1 MFKIKLNYEVMETY
15 QYKLMEA
22 LTIKMVRSLLHI
34 DYQVLKPPLAKL
46 KSQISVLINAWRDS
60 KFTDNPEQDLKEA
73 WQSVTLTSI
82 ESSTEFSNNLI
93 KAVVY
98 LIDLVEDGLE
108 AGGPVEYYEKMKSR
122 IKQSEGGVH
131 DEIIQK
137 WLDVGNYL
145 SYSAIIDNTSCQAAR
160 ALVDF
165 MNEMLGEESGLYR
178 SFMHLQSMIDR
189 FVATSEEQKIMT
201 ILTRIR
207 NALVKNIEYYTQNKP
222 SDLYKLRIYPIVFD
236 KAYNYYLKRN
246 RYKDE
251 ISSLKQKIEQS
262 KTHYD
267 RMSSVEQASYIEHEK
282 SKRND
287 IIKKIQ
293 DQMRQFQSILAD
305 NRDDKLLE
313 YDWIGTTLEHLKYV
327 SISYVDDLVCDESTS
342 QADFIPKSYRVLSLK
357 LSRRDFEKFDMSKM
371 CEFGEGLIRVVD
383 GKNNKLYH
391 VSRTINE
398 ELKIKQIYP
407 ELIQQSDWIQKYDHI
422 IESSGTIQTL
432 SMKQIDVLSSE
443 LGLLCSCYWNLM
455 ESANIFGTSRDH
467 FRRKLNNFYISEEQ
481 EIQEF
486 NDDLS
491 EQVKQ
496 YQEEILALTPV
507 GYEREEYKAAVL
519 KKSDIEMNL
528 AEMSK
533 KQEALK
539 MEIDHLVAKI
549 PSSDEE
555 SRLKSY
561 QYQLMVYINTL
572 KIYIK
577 PDIQVDCI
585 TDKDALIHILQCTSE
600 QIAVINDVYKQVNS
614 SFFGKDT
621 LPVKALFT
629 IKPIIE
635 VKIAE
640 IDKKLKKISDKQ
652 SKLEKLKSVEDELKL
667 ELERTQ
673 NFLMDASADVD
684 RKMEGMYVAN
694 KKKMAPVKI
703 NKYLFYRLNERNKSI
718 LCKELIDCTEMIK
731 KCNSSTDDR
740 VLLMIKMRCKIQS
753 IDSNNMLLDR
763 RGDSSEI
770 VQYKESI
777 RIMKKK
783 MELFVGF
790 HEMHT
795 CYFNKINGLFFSD
808 TSKTFVEKAK
818 KNLSELFVA
827 LVFGCFGYQSE
838 TTFITI
844 LEAASQ
850 RCQRNLFDLES
861 CNALKR
867 LIADRARDY
876 PLSKELS
883 DYKDKLESLYSPRFL
898 SDQNIPPFEISPTR

>member
-1 MFKIKLNYEVMETY
+1 MFKIRFKYEVMDTY

-22 LTIKMVRSLLHI
+22 FTINMIRSLI
-34 DYQVLKPPLAKL
+34 QVDYQLMKEPLGKL
-46 KSQISVLINAWRDS
+46 KSKLSSLINLSLDS
-60 KFTDNPEQDLKEA
+60 KLTLNPEQDLKEA
-73 WQSVTLTSI
+73 WQRVTLLPT
-82 ESSTEFSNNLI
+82 ESSTIFSDNLV

-98 LIDLVEDGLE
+98 LIDLIEDGLE

-122 IKQSEGGVH
+122 IKPSEGGVH

-145 SYSAIIDNTSCQAAR
+145 SFGAIIDDTSCQVAM

-165 MNEMLGEESGLYR
+165 MNEMLGEQSSLYR
-178 SFMHLQSMIDR
+178 SFMHLQSVIDR
-189 FVATSEEQKIMT
+189 FVATSEEHKIMT

-222 SDLYKLRIYPIVFD
+222 SDLYKSRISSIVFD

-246 RYKDE
+246 SYKDE
-251 ISSLKQKIEQS
+251 MSKLKQELELS

-267 RMSSVEQASYIEHEK
+267 GMSSAEQANYIEQEK
-282 SKRND
+282 SKRKD
-287 IIKKIQ
+287 IIKKMQ
-293 DQMRQFQSILAD
+293 DQMRQFQSVLAD
-305 NRDDKLLE
+305 NSDDKLLE
-313 YDWIGTTLEHLKYV
+313 YDWIRTTLEHLKYV
-327 SISYVDDLVCDESTS
+327 SISYVDDLVCDESTG
-342 QADFIPKSYRVLSLK
+342 QADFIPRSYRVLSFK
-357 LSRRDFEKFDMSKM
+357 LSRRDFEIFDKRKM
-371 CEFGEGLIRVVD
+371 GEFDEGLIRVVD

-391 VSRTINE
+391 VSRIINE
-398 ELKIKQIYP
+398 ELKIQQIYP
-407 ELIQQSDWIQKYDHI
+407 ELIPQSDWIQKYDRI

-432 SMKQIDVLSSE
+432 SIEQLDVLSSE
-443 LGLLCSCYWNLM
+443 LGLRCHCYSSLM
-455 ESANIFGTSRDH
+455 ESANIFETSRDH
-467 FRRKLNNFYISEEQ
+467 FKGRLNDFYISEEQ

-486 NDDLS
+486 NDNLS

-496 YQEEILALTPV
+496 YQEEILALSAV

-555 SRLKSY
+555 SSLKY
-561 QYQLMVYINTL
+561 YKYQLMVYINTL
-572 KIYIK
+572 KFYPK

-621 LPVKALFT
+621 LPVQALFT

-640 IDKKLKKISDKQ
+640 IDKKLNKISDKQ

-703 NKYLFYRLNERNKSI
+703 NKYLFYRFNEKNKSI
-718 LCKELIDCTEMIK
+718 LCNELIDCTEMIK

-753 IDSNNMLLDR
+753 IDSNNLLLDR

-770 VQYKESI
+770 VQYKESL

-795 CYFNKINGLFFSD
+795 CYFNKINGIFFSD

-844 LEAASQ
+844 LEATSQ

-883 DYKDKLESLYSPRFL
+883 DYKDKLESLYSPSLL
-898 SDQNIPPFEISPTR
+898 SDQNIPPFEISPVR